1 MKKIIT
7 LILVLA
13 LAGTMGTTA
22 AFAAPDDTTPTT
34 GETRTDKVLLKVN
47 CFGDGQIVGTDDGS
61 EPVFDDEYPMQS
73 IAFNMDKGATAKVKA
88 KANEGYKFMYWFD
101 EDTET
106 IYSMED
112 TIEIT
117 MDEPLSLIAYFDVD
131 AERVLLKANVLGE
144 GLISGTQ
151 DGTEPGFGEDDIYGD
166 SVALNVI
173 KGETAK
179 LKAQPKEGYI
189 FVCWANEDTNEIIS
203 MEDTIEVTMDEPLNL
218 IAAFDVAGVRHRVN
232 VNIGEGVGQLAWSED
247 GSEPEFDEY
256 HDTSLA
262 LSIVEGRTV
271 TIKAKPDEGYKFMFW
286 YDEDK
291 QEIISSEDTIS
302 FEATKG
308 MNITANFDLDVDRVL
323 LKVNTEGMGQIVGD
337 ENDDDPQFDDDTS
350 IQSLALNVIP
360 GNTVVI
366 KAKADD
372 GYKFAGW
379 KNAADGKIVST
390 DDTYYVTVNE
400 AMELVAVFEPIENNN
415 DNNGDNNDNNNGN
428 NSNDG
433 NNNGKTDNSGSNNT
447 PADNKP
453 ANNTP
458 ANGTNTP
465 VSTPTTGDATSA
477 AALAAVTLGSLG
489 AVVMLAK
496 KHRKDEE

>member
-179 LKAQPKEGYI
+179 LKAKPKEGYI
-189 FVCWANEDTNEIIS
+189 FVAWVNGDTDELYS
-203 MEDTIEVTMDEPLNL
+203 MDDTVEVEMNEPLYL
-218 IAAFDVAGVRHRVN
+218 VAYFDVDAERFPVMVN
-232 VNIGEGVGQLAWSED
+232 VEGCGSLAWSED

-337 ENDDDPQFDDDTS
+337 ENDDDPQFDDDRPM
-350 IQSLALNVIP
+350 QSLALNVIP

-453 ANNTP
+453 ANNTRV
-458 ANGTNTP
+458 NGTNTP

>member
-7 LILVLA
+7 LMLVLA
-13 LAGTMGTTA
+13 LAGTIGTTA
-22 AFAAPDDTTPTT
+22 AFAAPEGTGVETPDQGQTQ
-34 GETRTDKVLLKVN
+34 TDKVLLKVN
-47 CFGDGQIVGTDDGS
+47 CMGDGQIVGTEDGS
-61 EPVFDDEYPMQS
+61 EPVFNDEYPMQS

-101 EDTET
+101 EDKET

-117 MDEPLSLIAYFDVD
+117 MNEPLNLIALFDVD

-218 IAAFDVAGVRHRVN
+218 IAAFDVAGVRHRIN
-232 VNIGEGVGQLAWSED
+232 VNIGDGIGQGQLAWSED

-291 QEIISSEDTIS
+291 QEVIGLEDTLSI
-302 FEATKG
+302 EVTKG

-360 GNTVVI
+360 GNTVVV
-366 KAKADD
+366 KAKADE
-372 GYKFAGW
+372 GYKFVGW

-400 AMELVAVFEPIENNN
+400 AMELVAVFEPIEN
-415 DNNGDNNDNNNGN
+415 
-428 NSNDG
+428 
-433 NNNGKTDNSGSNNT
+433 DNSGSNTPSNTTPTNGGSTTPTNTTPTNTTPTNT
-447 PADNKP
+447 PA
-453 ANNTP
+453 
-458 ANGTNTP
+458 
-465 VSTPTTGDATSA
+465 TGDATSA

-489 AVVMLAK
+489 AAVMLSK

>member
-1 MKKIIT
+1 MKKFVTIM
-7 LILVLA
+7 LVLA
-13 LAGTMGTTA
+13 LAGTMGATA
-22 AFAAPDDTTPTT
+22 AFAASDDTTPTT

-131 AERVLLKANVLGE
+131 AERVLLKAKTFGE
-144 GLISGTQ
+144 GLVSGTQ

-271 TIKAKPDEGYKFMFW
+271 TIKAKADEGYKFMFW

-291 QEIISSEDTIS
+291 QEVIGLEDTLSIEVTEGRNI
-302 FEATKG
+302 EAY
-308 MNITANFDLDVDRVL
+308 FDLDVDRIL

-337 ENDDDPQFDDDTS
+337 EMDDDPQFNDDTPF
-350 IQSLALNVIP
+350 QSLALNVIP

-400 AMELVAVFEPIENNN
+400 AMELVALFEPIENNN
-415 DNNGDNNDNNNGN
+415 DNNGD
-428 NSNDG
+428 

-453 ANNTP
+453 AN
-458 ANGTNTP
+458 NTP

>member
-1 MKKIIT
+1 MKKFVTIM
-7 LILVLA
+7 LVLA
-13 LAGTMGTTA
+13 LAGTMGATA

-117 MDEPLSLIAYFDVD
+117 MDEPLNLIAYFDVD
-131 AERVLLKANVLGE
+131 AERVLLKAKTFGE
-144 GLISGTQ
+144 GLVSGTQ

-271 TIKAKPDEGYKFMFW
+271 TIKAKADEGYKFMFW

-291 QEIISSEDTIS
+291 QEVIGLEDTIS

-337 ENDDDPQFDDDTS
+337 ENDDDPQFDYDTS

-379 KNAADGKIVST
+379 KNASDGKIVST

-415 DNNGDNNDNNNGN
+415 DNNGDNNDNNNG
-428 NSNDG
+428 
-433 NNNGKTDNSGSNNT
+433 KTDNSDSNNT

-453 ANNTP
+453 AN
-458 ANGTNTP
+458 NTP

>member
-7 LILVLA
+7 LMLVLA
-13 LAGTMGTTA
+13 LAGTMGATA
-22 AFAAPDDTTPTT
+22 AFAAPEGTGVETPDQGQTQ
-34 GETRTDKVLLKVN
+34 TDKVLLKVN

-61 EPVFDDEYPMQS
+61 EPVFDDESPMQS
-73 IAFNMDKGATAKVKA
+73 IAFNMDKGAAAKVKA

-106 IYSMED
+106 IYSTED

-131 AERVLLKANVLGE
+131 AEKVLLKAKTFGE

-179 LKAQPKEGYI
+179 LKAKPKEGYI
-189 FVCWANEDTNEIIS
+189 FVCWINEDTNEIIS
-203 MEDTIEVTMDEPLNL
+203 MEDTIEVTMDEPQNL
-218 IAAFDVAGVRHRVN
+218 VAAFDVAGVRHRIN

-291 QEIISSEDTIS
+291 QEVIGLEDTLSI
-302 FEATKG
+302 EVTEG
-308 MNITANFDLDVDRVL
+308 RNITANFDLDVDRVL

-415 DNNGDNNDNNNGN
+415 DNNGDNNDNNNG
-428 NSNDG
+428 
-433 NNNGKTDNSGSNNT
+433 KTDNSDSNNT

-453 ANNTP
+453 AN
-458 ANGTNTP
+458 NTP

>member
-7 LILVLA
+7 LMLVLA
-13 LAGTMGTTA
+13 LAGTIGTTA
-22 AFAAPDDTTPTT
+22 AFAAPGNDPVPT
-34 GETRTDKVLLKVN
+34 GETQTDKVLLKVN

-88 KANEGYKFMYWFD
+88 KANEGYKFMYWWD
-101 EDTET
+101 EDNET
-106 IYSMED
+106 FYSMDE
-112 TIEIT
+112 TIEIE
-117 MDEPLSLIAYFDVD
+117 MNEPLNLTAYFDVD
-131 AERVLLKANVLGE
+131 AERVLLKAKTFGE
-144 GLISGTQ
+144 GLVSGTQ

-218 IAAFDVAGVRHRVN
+218 IAVFDVAGERHRVN

-256 HDTSLA
+256 HFTSLA
-262 LSIVEGRTV
+262 LSILEGKTV
-271 TIKAKPDEGYKFMFW
+271 NLKAKADEGYKFMFW

-291 QEIISSEDTIS
+291 QEVIGLEDTLSIEVTEGRNI
-302 FEATKG
+302 EAY
-308 MNITANFDLDVDRVL
+308 FDLDVDRIL

-337 ENDDDPQFDDDTS
+337 EMDDDPQFNDDTPF
-350 IQSLALNVIP
+350 QSLALNVIP

-400 AMELVAVFEPIENNN
+400 AMELVALFEPIENNN
-415 DNNGDNNDNNNGN
+415 DNNGD
-428 NSNDG
+428 

-453 ANNTP
+453 AN
-458 ANGTNTP
+458 NTP

>member
-7 LILVLA
+7 LMLVLA
-13 LAGTMGTTA
+13 LAGTMGATA
-22 AFAAPDDTTPTT
+22 AFAAPGNDPVPT
-34 GETRTDKVLLKVN
+34 GETQTDKVLLKVN

-88 KANEGYKFMYWFD
+88 KANEGYKFMYWWD
-101 EDTET
+101 EDNET
-106 IYSMED
+106 FYSMDE
-112 TIEIT
+112 TIEIE
-117 MDEPLSLIAYFDVD
+117 MNEPLNLTAYFDVD
-131 AERVLLKANVLGE
+131 AERVLLKAKTFGE
-144 GLISGTQ
+144 GLVSGTQ

-218 IAAFDVAGVRHRVN
+218 IAAFDVAGERHRVN

-271 TIKAKPDEGYKFMFW
+271 TIKAKADEGYRFMFW

-291 QEIISSEDTIS
+291 QEVIGLEDTLSIEVTEGRNI
-302 FEATKG
+302 EAY
-308 MNITANFDLDVDRVL
+308 FDLDVDRIL
-323 LKVNTEGMGQIVGD
+323 LKVNTEGMGQIVGNETD
-337 ENDDDPQFDDDTS
+337 VDPQFDDDTS

-415 DNNGDNNDNNNGN
+415 DNNGDNNDNNNGDN
-428 NSNDG
+428 ND

-447 PADNKP
+447 S
-453 ANNTP
+453 
-458 ANGTNTP
+458 ANGTATPSDNTSA
-465 VSTPTTGDATSA
+465 STPATGDATSA
-477 AALAAVTLGSLG
+477 AALAAVTIGSLG
-489 AVVMLAK
+489 TAVILGR